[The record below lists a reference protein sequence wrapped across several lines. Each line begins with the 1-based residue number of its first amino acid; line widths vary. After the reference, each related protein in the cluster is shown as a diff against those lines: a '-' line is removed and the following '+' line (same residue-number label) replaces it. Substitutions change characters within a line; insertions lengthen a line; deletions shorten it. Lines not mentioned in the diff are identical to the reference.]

1 MEKTIDESIQGKKLV
16 LEPKTKNTKKFYIE
30 SSYTS

>member
-1 MEKTIDESIQGKKLV
+1 MEKTIDESVQGKKLV
-16 LEPKTKNTKKFYIE
+16 LESEPENTKKLYIE